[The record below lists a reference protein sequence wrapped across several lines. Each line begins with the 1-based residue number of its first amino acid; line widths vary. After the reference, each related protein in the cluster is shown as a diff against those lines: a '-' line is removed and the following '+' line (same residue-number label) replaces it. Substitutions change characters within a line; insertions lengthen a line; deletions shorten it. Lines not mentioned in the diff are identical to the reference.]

1 MRGIEPKEALLRQ
14 KDGEAGY
21 KYSEFRRVVKVFL
34 GRKLAVC
41 GFVIVCALIFVAI
54 FAPFIATHDP
64 YKTDLGRKLLNPT
77 REYLLG
83 TDPVGRDMFSRIL
96 YGARTSL
103 IIGIFAVGS
112 AAVVGVLLGLI
123 AGYYG
128 GWVHSLIMRIVDA
141 FMAIPGLMLA
151 LLISGLVGGGTKIV
165 IFAMAIWQFPGLCRL
180 MCGQVLSVKENE
192 YVFAARAIGMSDLR
206 IMFTQILPNAFPPI
220 LVALSL
226 GMGGVILGEAGLSF
240 LGIGVKPPVCAWG
253 SMIQQGYPYLLTNP
267 ILSIAPGVAIML
279 TVFGFN
285 MVGDG
290 LRDAIDPRLRGVLR

>member
-1 MRGIEPKEALLRQ
+1 MKGVLAKERPKSFQGR
-14 KDGEAGY
+14 AGRRHG
-21 KYSEFRRVVKVFL
+21 EFRRILRVFF

-41 GFVIVCALIFVAI
+41 GLVIILLLILCAI

-64 YKTDLGRKLLNPT
+64 YKTDLGRKLLNPNG
-77 REYLLG
+77 EHLLG
-83 TDPVGRDMFSRIL
+83 TDPVGRDLFSRIL

-103 IIGIFAVGS
+103 LIGITAVGS
-112 AAVVGVLLGLI
+112 AAILGVLLGLI

-128 GWVHSLIMRIVDA
+128 GWVHTLIMRIIDA

-192 YVFAARAIGMSDLR
+192 YVLAARAIGMSDLR

-220 LVALSL
+220 LVALTL

-240 LGIGVKPPVCAWG
+240 LGIGVKPPTCAWG

-267 ILSIAPGVAIML
+267 VLSIAPGVAIML